1 MSRKPDSP
9 VLSSTK
15 FYFVERNAKQ
25 LGALAV
31 AVIHME
37 KRNEKTEKTTKRAE
51 KDMKR
56 TEFAQEYNFNNEK
69 QALRKSDKTGKTE
82 KTNKNCH

>member
-1 MSRKPDSP
+1 
-9 VLSSTK
+9 
-15 FYFVERNAKQ
+15 
-25 LGALAV
+25 
-31 AVIHME
+31 ME

-69 QALRKSDKTGKTE
+69 QDLRKSDKQKLPLIKTLRLCL
-82 KTNKNCH
+82 KLCHPLKRVNLNFSINSNTLLSIC

>member
-15 FYFVERNAKQ
+15 FYFAERNAKQ
-25 LGALAV
+25 LGALPV

-37 KRNEKTEKTTKRAE
+37 KTAGEKSPLPWHPPESHGTWDSGFFMVTARSTA
-51 KDMKR
+51 
-56 TEFAQEYNFNNEK
+56 
-69 QALRKSDKTGKTE
+69 
-82 KTNKNCH
+82 

>member
-1 MSRKPDSP
+1 
-9 VLSSTK
+9 
-15 FYFVERNAKQ
+15 
-25 LGALAV
+25 
-31 AVIHME
+31 ME

-69 QALRKSDKTGKTE
+69 QDLRKSDKTGKTE
-82 KTNKNCH
+82 KTNRNCH